1 MVTNPMQRK
10 ARNSFLLGM
19 SITLLIAAAIVAVL
33 IMQINKMKKE
43 QEEIVKINVLTLTKD
58 VKSGQ
63 ILTDEMFKVVNID
76 ETVVPKNAKQAYT
89 ELSNYFLQD
98 EAGNRIQTLSVPLK
112 ENATDKNDMKQQL
125 YITDY
130 RGEVDAIQEVY
141 TDKTTNKTFIMVN
154 GAKQE
159 VQSNNILHDDDGDY
173 ICLSEENIDRDDR
186 IAIYQN
192 ETTER
197 YYKYKVVQDAQGKKV
212 REAVDVVV
220 EQPAIVAKVNMNKN
234 TVMTLQFVTK
244 AEEQISKDTRITEVN
259 TVLLPAKLENGENI
273 DVRLRLP
280 SGEDYIVVAKKEVE
294 LLKLADSFSENT
306 MYLKLD
312 EVEIESLSN
321 AIVEAAMIEGAYL
334 YANKYV
340 EAGMQE
346 QPSATYVPSYNV
358 VQAIN
363 ANPNLTNESKKVI
376 VDRYNAFANNVR
388 GRIEGNFTEDA
399 YDNAYEG
406 IEEEVATKQEQR
418 KQYLDSL
425 S

>member
-19 SITLLIAAAIVAVL
+19 SITLLIAAAIIAVL

-43 QEEIVKINVLTLTKD
+43 QEEIVKINVLTLTED

-63 ILTDEMFKVVNID
+63 ILTSKMFKTVNID
-76 ETVVPKNAKQAYT
+76 QTVVPNNAKEAYSD
-89 ELSNYFLQD
+89 LVGYFLED
-98 EAGNRIQTLSVPLK
+98 EEGNEIQTLTVPLRETPKGK
-112 ENATDKNDMKQQL
+112 EDTIKQL
-125 YITDY
+125 YISSY
-130 RGEVDAIQEVY
+130 RGETDKIQEIY
-141 TDKTTNKTFIMVN
+141 TDKETNKTFMMVN
-154 GAKQE
+154 GQRQE
-159 VQSNNILHDDDGDY
+159 VQSNNILSDDDGDY
-173 ICLSEENIDRDDR
+173 IYLSEENANRDDH
-186 IAIYQN
+186 IAVYVSS
-192 ETTER
+192 TGR
-197 YYKYKVVQDAQGKKV
+197 YYRYKMVRNANGEYV
-212 REAVDVVV
+212 REAVYFEP
-220 EQPAIVAKVNMNKN
+220 EQTAMVAKVNMNKN
-234 TVMTLQFVTK
+234 TVMTLQLVAK
-244 AEEQISKDTRITEVN
+244 ADEQISSDTRTTEIN
-259 TVLLPAKLENGENI
+259 TVLLPANIQDGEHI

-280 SGEDYIVVAKKEVE
+280 TGEDYIVVAKKEIE
-294 LLKLADSFSENT
+294 LLPLADSYSENT
-306 MYLKLD
+306 MYLKLN
-312 EVEIESLSN
+312 ETEIETLSN

-363 ANPNLTNESKKVI
+363 TNPNLTNESKQVI
-376 VDRYNAFANNVR
+376 VDRYNAYASTVR
-388 GRIEGNFTEDA
+388 GRVEGNFTEDA
-399 YDNAYEG
+399 FDNAYDG